1 MSSRITDDV
10 IDALQYC
17 RLKAYFL
24 LHGEQGGLSGY
35 EKLLV
40 EQRTNLQPQ
49 ATDKIRHDYSEPEV
63 ATDVDL
69 SVADLRKGASFIL
82 GARLED
88 DRYAVHFDGLRKIDS
103 GSTLGDFLYEPV
115 MFCAA
120 PRVRATDRRLLA
132 ARAFLLARIQGA
144 SPVGGI
150 IYLGRNCA
158 RTSIRFGSA
167 LTAAE
172 SLLREAERL
181 QRAEAPPKL
190 RLNDHCHICAFRD
203 RCRNQAVREDSLS
216 LLRGIGA
223 PGSKRELSG

>member
-49 ATDKIRHDYSEPEV
+49 ATDKIRHVYSEPEV

-181 QRAEAPPKL
+181 QRAEAPRKL